1 MDAGTIMIIPEP
13 VSCKATCGS
22 ITLKQETGFY
32 CDASFHKVAGFLRAR
47 LQDMAAL
54 IISGLTNKEEA
65 TIRLL
70 REEAGGTMGQE
81 GYSLVV
87 SPDRVVISASGE
99 AGAFYGIQT
108 LLQLLPI
115 PDKNRRAI
123 GAAVNIPCV
132 TVEDRPRFPW
142 RGFMLDEGRY
152 FLGKAFVKH
161 LLDVLARYKFNTFHW
176 HLTEDQGWRVAIKK
190 YPKLVEIGSK
200 RKGTSVH
207 RNIPFLKIDNVPHEG
222 YYTREDL
229 AEVIAF
235 AAERFITI
243 VPEIEMPGHSM
254 AALAAYPEYGC
265 TGEPFEVPPTW
276 GIKKDVYCVGKDK
289 TVAFLKDVLDE
300 VMDIFPSKV
309 VHIGGDEVPKDRW
322 KACPDCQ
329 ARMKALNLPSEHELQ
344 VHFTNDISRY
354 VASKGK
360 RIMGW
365 NEILSDNL
373 DPSAICQHWTGPVEP
388 IVAQLEKGRD
398 VVGSLGQNVYVD
410 LRYDK
415 VPMRMCYEYDPE
427 YPGMSDKA
435 KAHVL
440 GIETPLWGEVFQSD
454 KQALWYAF
462 PRALAI
468 AEAAWTQAG
477 RKDYARFVE
486 KVRAHVPRLEILKV
500 NCAEER
506 WWDAAPTAWRRLL
519 MRASKVFW
527 LPSCYDTFPVKL

>member
-1 MDAGTIMIIPEP
+1 MNDGAITIIPEP
-13 VSCKATCGS
+13 VSCKATGG
-22 ITLKQETGFY
+22 TMMLRFDAKYY
-32 CDASFHKVAGFLRAR
+32 CDASFEKVGLYLAAR
-47 LQDMAAL
+47 FQVVAAL
-54 IISGLTNKEEA
+54 GLSRSMKKEEA
-65 TIRLL
+65 TIHLL
-70 REEAGGTMGQE
+70 REAVGGSTAPE

-87 SPDRVVISASGE
+87 SPDRIVISASGA
-99 AGAFYGIQT
+99 AGVFYGIQS
-108 LLQLLPI
+108 LIQLLLVST
-115 PDKNRRAI
+115 DNRRAI
-123 GAAVNIPCV
+123 GQAANFRCAAI
-132 TVEDRPRFPW
+132 EDKPRFPW

-152 FLGKAFVKH
+152 FLGKAFVKR
-161 LLDVLARYKFNTFHW
+161 LLDVLAHYKFNTFHW

-207 RNIPFLKIDNVPHEG
+207 RNAPFLKIDNIPHEG
-222 YYTREDL
+222 HYSKDDF
-229 AEVIAF
+229 AEIIEY

-254 AALAAYPEYGC
+254 AALAAYPEYSC
-265 TGEPFEVPPTW
+265 TGGPFDVQPTW

-309 VHIGGDEVPKDRW
+309 IHIGGDEVPKDRW
-322 KACPDCQ
+322 RACPDCQ
-329 ARMKALNLPSEHELQ
+329 AKIKALNLPSEQELQ
-344 VHFTNDISRY
+344 VHFTNDISKY
-354 VASKGK
+354 IASKGK

-398 VVGSLGQNVYVD
+398 VVGSLSQNVYVD

-415 VPMRMCYEYDPE
+415 VPMRKCYDYDPA
-427 YPGMSDKA
+427 YPGLSEEA
-435 KAHVL
+435 KSHVL

-454 KQALWYAF
+454 EQAFWYAF

-468 AEAAWTQAG
+468 AEAAWTAAG
-477 RKDYARFVE
+477 KKDYARFVD
-486 KVRAHVPRLEILKV
+486 KVRAHVFLLGRMKV

-506 WWDAAPTAWRRLL
+506 WWDAAPSPWRQFL
-519 MRASKVFW
+519 MGLSKVFW